1 MPAAARTSTL
11 GPPPRSARGF
21 TLVELVVTIAVG
33 SVVVAFMALFIVMPM
48 NAYTAQTRRAALV
61 DASDSALRFMARDL
75 RSSLPNSVR
84 ITSSGTVTALEL
96 LATADGARYQDGG
109 PLSNPAL
116 ALNFAAPAGAFATT
130 VPFTR
135 LTLPWSSSAYYLSI
149 YNVGVPG
156 ANAYQMANVITP
168 AGTAITISA
177 GAAPNQNLVTLS
189 PAFQF
194 AYGSPEKR
202 VYLVSG
208 PVSYLCDTSAGT
220 LTRYS
225 GYTIASTQSDERGD
239 ARRRR
244 RERGA
249 GGIGRRRLP
258 IHLFPGHGI
267 AQCARD
273 ADASDHPERRIRAA
287 AERGASGEFAM
298 KRTRGFALIPAL
310 FLIVVLGALA
320 LVAIRVGT
328 GQQQAVIMSLQQAR
342 ALAAAQAG
350 IEWGA
355 YQAVNSSC
363 VPSTTLEFDRGGAR
377 RIHGHRHLRGDDFC
391 QRRRN
396 QLLLCTAV
404 DRDHRHLRP
413 ARLRSP
419 GRQRHLH
426 ECHLMRDPR
435 HARN

>member
-1 MPAAARTSTL
+1 MPAAARMKTSR
-11 GPPPRSARGF
+11 PPPWSARGF

-48 NAYTAQTRRAALV
+48 NAYTAQTRRASLV

-84 ITSSGTVTALEL
+84 IASSGTVTALEL

-135 LTLPWSSSAYYLSI
+135 LALPWSSSAYYLSI

-225 GYTIASTQSDERGD
+225 GYTIASTQPTS
-239 ARRRR
+239 
-244 RERGA
+244 
-249 GGIGRRRLP
+249 
-258 IHLFPGHGI
+258 
-267 AQCARD
+267 
-273 ADASDHPERRIRAA
+273 AA
-287 AERGASGEFAM
+287 TLTAAGASA
-298 KRTRGFALIPAL
+298 
-310 FLIVVLGALA
+310 A
-320 LVAIRVGT
+320 LVASDVGACQFT
-328 GQQQAVIMSLQQAR
+328 YSPGTASR
-342 ALAAAQAG
+342 NALATLTLQITQSG
-350 IEWGA
+350 ESV
-355 YQAVNSSC
+355 QLLNEVQVVNS
-363 VPSTTLEFDRGGAR
+363 P
-377 RIHGHRHLRGDDFC
+377 
-391 QRRRN
+391 
-396 QLLLCTAV
+396 
-404 DRDHRHLRP
+404 
-413 ARLRSP
+413 
-419 GRQRHLH
+419 
-426 ECHLMRDPR
+426 
-435 HARN
+435 